1 MKAKV
6 LFITI
11 LFCLFTLNAI
21 AQNVHILPTPQQ
33 VKTSNGQFVWDED
46 VVLSYDAT
54 DAEISKIAAM
64 WRSDLDQ
71 ITGKMVLFSRG
82 AIKGKHYIE
91 LVKTDHLGVSENED
105 QAYKLTISKNN
116 IRLEATSATGLFYG
130 TQSLKQLYRYA
141 FLTSNGGGIQLPCMT
156 IIDWPNFKIRAW
168 QDDISRGPIVSMD
181 YLKRLI
187 PQLAECK
194 LNAFSLYTEHTFKT
208 KCHPDIAPTDA
219 FTAEEI
225 KELEDFCRPYHI
237 QIIGNQQ
244 CFGHFEEIL
253 SNPFYSYLAD
263 TKWNLNPAKEE
274 TYQFLEDHLREVA
287 RAYKSPYFNINCD
300 ETESL
305 GQGYAKAYVDSIGA
319 EKVYYQHIN
328 RVNRMLRPYR
338 KRVMMWGDIA
348 DQHPEIL
355 DNLDND
361 IYLIAWSYVGI
372 DSFDDFL
379 KPYKESGRY
388 FFVAPGVSLSERVWP
403 KHYEFRKNI
412 TNLCRDGYKNGAL
425 GVINTCWDDFGESLT
440 NCALYGLALG
450 AETSWNPATKQE
462 RNTEANFTL
471 HFFGSLSDEICQH
484 LDELS
489 ELTKIDGI
497 GKFTAMTEPMV
508 PFYPALVSDSIKAL
522 NQRASVALSV
532 LEKNLVNDKKQVK
545 RNADVF
551 DNAFY
556 AVHRMKWC
564 AERNLTR
571 CQLYRTYNDPTEAN
585 IAESKRM
592 IHNLIA
598 SLHGLKKEYVKVWN
612 FENRPYW
619 LDINMKKYDD
629 IARELQQLEYL
640 PFIETTT
647 DDNGNTAIVPKTIFA
662 DKEIHYTTDGK
673 EVTPSDPVYD
683 KPIVLERPCIV
694 KAACFNA
701 LGEAVTAERYFCYH
715 LAMGRLKQLNSPA
728 GNYRPE
734 YSGGGD
740 NALIDG
746 TLGSD
751 DYMDGHWQGFYGI
764 DADLEIDLGKWS
776 KINSVEIGF
785 LVNAHDWILRPDTLE
800 IYGSNNGKDYTLRS
814 AFPVTTEVTRE
825 GNFVFREKFEIP
837 ISTRLL
843 RIVVKNPGK
852 LPEGLPGAGY
862 DSWIFMDEIVV
873 E

>member
-1 MKAKV
+1 MKTKLLIIIFS
-6 LFITI
+6 LFALST
-11 LFCLFTLNAI
+11 F

-33 VKTSNGQFVWDED
+33 VETSEGQFVWDEN
-46 VVLSYDAT
+46 VILTYDAS
-54 DAEISKIAAM
+54 DAEISQIITLF
-64 WRSDLDQ
+64 RNDLD
-71 ITGKMVLFSRG
+71 IISGKKVQFAHG
-82 AIKGKHYIE
+82 VIKGKHYIE
-91 LVKTDHLGVSENED
+91 LIKTDHLGVSENED
-105 QAYKLTISKNN
+105 QAYRLTVNAN
-116 IRLEATSATGLFYG
+116 FIRMEATTATGLFYA

-141 FLTSNGGGIQLPCMT
+141 FLCSKGNGLTIPCMSIT
-156 IIDWPNFKIRAW
+156 DWPNFKIRAW

-187 PQLAECK
+187 PQMAECK

-208 KCHPDIAPTDA
+208 KCHPDIAPSDA

-253 SNPFYSYLAD
+253 CNPFYSHLAD

-274 TYQFLEDHLREVA
+274 TYKFLEDHLREVA

-319 EKVYYQHIN
+319 EAVYYQHIN

-355 DNLDND
+355 DNLDKD
-361 IYLIAWSYVGI
+361 IFLIAWSYVGI
-372 DSFDDFL
+372 DSFNDFL
-379 KPYKESGRY
+379 QPYVKSGRN

-403 KHYEFRKNI
+403 KHYEFSKNI
-412 TNLCRDGYKNGAL
+412 SNLCRDGYKNGAL

-450 AETSWNPATKQE
+450 AETSWNPATTQN
-462 RNTEANFTL
+462 RDTETNFTV
-471 HFFGSLSDEICQH
+471 HFLGSLADDIIEH
-484 LDELS
+484 LDMLS
-489 ELTKIDGI
+489 EWTKYDGI
-497 GKFTAMTEPMV
+497 GKFTAMTEPMT
-508 PFYPALVSDSIKAL
+508 PFYPTLVSDSIKAL

-532 LEKNLVNDKKQVK
+532 LEKELKNDKNKVK
-545 RNADVF
+545 RNIDHF
-551 DNAFY
+551 DNALY
-556 AVHRMKWC
+556 AVHRMEWC

-585 IAESKRM
+585 IAESEKM
-592 IHNLIA
+592 IHSLIA
-598 SLHGLKKEYVKVWN
+598 SLHELKNEYIKVWN
-612 FENRPYW
+612 FESRPYW
-619 LDINMKKYDD
+619 LDVNMKKYND

-640 PFIETTT
+640 PFIEPTT
-647 DDNGNTAIVPKTIFA
+647 DENGNAAVALKTVFS
-662 DKEIHYTTDGK
+662 DKKIHYTIDGK
-673 EVTPSDPVYD
+673 EVTANDSVYQS
-683 KPIVLERPCIV
+683 PIVLERPCLV
-694 KAACFNA
+694 KAACFNE
-701 LGEAVTAERYFCYH
+701 LGETVCAERYFCYH
-715 LAMGRLKQLNSPA
+715 KGMGRLKQLNSSA

-740 NALIDG
+740 NALLDG
-746 TLGSD
+746 SLGSD
-751 DYMDGHWQGFYGI
+751 DYKDGHWQGFYGT
-764 DADLEIDLGKWS
+764 DADLEINLGMS
-776 KINSVEIGF
+776 QPVNALNIGF
-785 LVNAHDWILRPDTLE
+785 LVNAHDWILRPNEMEVYTSDDGKSYK
-800 IYGSNNGKDYTLRS
+800 IYKTFAL
-814 AFPVTTEVTRE
+814 TTDIPLT
-825 GNFVFREKFEIP
+825 GNHTFRERFETP
-837 ISTRLL
+837 ELSTRYL

-862 DSWIFMDEIVV
+862 DSWIFMDEVMV

>member
-1 MKAKV
+1 MKAKL
-6 LFITI
+6 LFIF
-11 LFCLFTLNAI
+11 LYLFTLSAI

-54 DAEISKIAAM
+54 DAEISKIVAM

-253 SNPFYSYLAD
+253 SNPFYSQLAD

-319 EKVYYQHIN
+319 EKVYYQHIS

-379 KPYKESGRY
+379 KPYVKSGRNY
-388 FFVAPGVSLSERVWP
+388 FVAPGVSLSERVWP

-471 HFFGSLSDEICQH
+471 HFLGSLSDEICQH

-489 ELTKIDGI
+489 EWTKIDGI

-508 PFYPALVSDSIKAL
+508 PFYPALVNDSIKAL

-564 AERNLTR
+564 AERNHTR
-571 CQLYRTYNDPTEAN
+571 CQLYRTYYDPTEAN

-612 FENRPYW
+612 FESRPYW

-647 DDNGNTAIVPKTIFA
+647 DDNGNTAIVLKTIFA

-701 LGEAVTAERYFCYH
+701 LSEAVTAERYFCYH

-751 DYMDGHWQGFYGI
+751 DYKDGHWQGFYGI

-800 IYGSNNGKDYTLRS
+800 IYSSNNGKDYTLRS